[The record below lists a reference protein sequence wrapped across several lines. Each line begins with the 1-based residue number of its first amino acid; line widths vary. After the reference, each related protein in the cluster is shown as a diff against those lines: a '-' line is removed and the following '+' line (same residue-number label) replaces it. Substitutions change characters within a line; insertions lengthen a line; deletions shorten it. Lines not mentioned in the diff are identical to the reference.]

1 MSGGAL
7 NYTYRGIEDAAY
19 ELNRRATCI
28 EHRAMV
34 TLLVN
39 VAKAMKDIELALSG
53 DTDEGSELAAI
64 RAILPDES
72 LIEQAKKELVDAMRE
87 AERILNGKR
96 QPAVPED

>member
-34 TLLVN
+34 TLLVK
-39 VAKAMKDIELALSG
+39 VAKAMKDIEWVISEDAS
-53 DTDEGSELAAI
+53 EGSDLAAI
-64 RAILPDES
+64 RAVLPEES
-72 LIEQAKKELVDAMRE
+72 LIDQAKKELMEAMRE
-87 AERILNGKR
+87 AERILNGK
-96 QPAVPED
+96 